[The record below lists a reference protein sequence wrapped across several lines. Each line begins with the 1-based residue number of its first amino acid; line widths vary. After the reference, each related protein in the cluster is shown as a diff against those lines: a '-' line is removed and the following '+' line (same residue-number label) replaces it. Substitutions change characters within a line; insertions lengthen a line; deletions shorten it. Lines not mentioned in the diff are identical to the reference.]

1 MFADLEIFQM
11 SAKMANHAGR
21 RQALTAQN
29 MANADT
35 PGYRAKRLASF
46 ADSVELN
53 TPRTAMIATRPD
65 HMHESL
71 PNTLNDETMLVRGE
85 AAPDGNSV
93 SIERE
98 MLESVNA
105 KREHERA
112 IAIYRSALNIL
123 HMSVARR

>member
-1 MFADLEIFQM
+1 MFAELEIFQM
-11 SAKMANHAGR
+11 SAKMAEHAGR

-35 PGYRAKRLASF
+35 PGYRAKHLASF
-46 ADSVELN
+46 ADSVELSA
-53 TPRTAMIATRPD
+53 PRTAMIATRPG
-65 HMHESL
+65 HMHGAL
-71 PNTLNDETMLVRGE
+71 PNQVVSEPIVVRDS

-93 SIERE
+93 AIERE

-105 KREHERA
+105 KREHDRA